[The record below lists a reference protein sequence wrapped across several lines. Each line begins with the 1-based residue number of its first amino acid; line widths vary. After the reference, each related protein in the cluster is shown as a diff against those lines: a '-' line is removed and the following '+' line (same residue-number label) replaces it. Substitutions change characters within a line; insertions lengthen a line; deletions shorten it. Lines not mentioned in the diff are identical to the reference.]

1 MLKCCLFGFQ
11 ISPGCK
17 NAKLYAQFWNPVEI
31 FWNYIFQLLKC
42 KVKIDWCSIHTFLA
56 LWLSH
61 SSLPFSSISLLILCK
76 EMLSAFVFHYLPHSY
91 YSNNVINLFFLFV
104 HICSFF
110 FLFIHPYL
118 FLLFLLIY
126 LRSYDAVWLLSQDSL
141 TSKCFRFGLSGPCL
155 LDETVILER
164 NTLL

>member
-42 KVKIDWCSIHTFLA
+42 KVKIDWWSIHILLCHPYLFSPLTEPLLSPFSIHLSSNSLQWNA
-56 LWLSH
+56 LCICI
-61 SSLPFSSISLLILCK
+61 SLPSSFLLFKQCYKCL
-76 EMLSAFVFHYLPHSY
+76 LSIRTYL
-91 YSNNVINLFFLFV
+91 L
-104 HICSFF
+104 SFF

-118 FLLFLLIY
+118 FLLFLLVLLPEN
-126 LRSYDAVWLLSQDSL
+126 LRAHLQLS
-141 TSKCFRFGLSGPCL
+141 
-155 LDETVILER
+155 V
-164 NTLL
+164 